1 MRTGSCHDTELTRN
15 KEGGVGSLAPT
26 SVGAIYLEAE
36 LKIFQK
42 REYIKVVGLRSS
54 LKWFST
60 ESLILKY
67 QVILLMEE
75 KIEGFKVKLKI
86 IV

>member
-1 MRTGSCHDTELTRN
+1 M
-15 KEGGVGSLAPT
+15 APT
-26 SVGAIYLEAE
+26 SVRAIYLEAY
-36 LKIFQK
+36 LYIFQK
-42 REYIKVVGLRSS
+42 RGYIKVVSLRSS
-54 LKWFST
+54 LKGFST

-86 IV
+86 MV